1 MSGLAEDPGA
11 RNPNDPYPRERRQ
24 GSRSDPARSS
34 QSGRRQG
41 SRAQPDRARS
51 GRSQN
56 IRPTGHRPGDAQPS
70 GAVTAAPPDAP
81 RAAAFAVL
89 QAVSEQDAYANLVLP
104 RQLSEAGL
112 SGRDAALATEL
123 GYGTLRAA
131 GTLDEIVRRCASRD
145 LADIQAPV
153 LNLLRLGAY
162 QLLRTRIPTHAAV
175 ATTVD
180 LARVT
185 GNARAAGFVNAVL
198 RKVSARDFDGWC
210 DEIGRQASPLG
221 KLALRYSH
229 PGWIVAAFADALGAD
244 EHELPDALAADD
256 ERPET
261 HLVGW
266 PGRISRDELAAE
278 AGGEPGP
285 YSPYA
290 VRLSSGG
297 EPGALAAVQQQRAGV
312 QDEGSQLCALA
323 LAELPLTGPDERWLD
338 LCAGPGGKAALL
350 AALAAGRGARLTAQE
365 LHPHRAQLIARATE
379 GWDVEILV
387 GDSRKRQADDRGYDR
402 VLLDAPCTGLGAL
415 RRRPEARWRRS
426 PADLPELLSLQAEL
440 LATALR
446 LVRPGGL
453 VGYATCSPHLD
464 ETRRQVER
472 LLAGAGDV
480 ELVDARPAFA
490 QAPGTGGSPMIQL
503 WPHRHGTDAMFFA
516 ALRRTS

>member
-1 MSGLAEDPGA
+1 MAENHTPG
-11 RNPNDPYPRERRQ
+11 NPNDPNPRERRQ

-34 QSGRRQG
+34 QPQRRHG
-41 SRAQPDRARS
+41 SRSDPARARS

-56 IRPTGHRPGDAQPS
+56 IRPAGDPPAAVEPDRAARPGA
-70 GAVTAAPPDAP
+70 PDAP

-89 QAVSEQDAYANLVLP
+89 QAVSELDAYANLVLP

-112 SGRDAALATEL
+112 TGRDAALATEL
-123 GYGTLRAA
+123 GYGTLRAT
-131 GTLDEIVRRCASRD
+131 GTLDEILRRCASRD
-145 LADIQAPV
+145 LADIETPV

-162 QLLRTRIPTHAAV
+162 QLLRTRVPTHAAV

-180 LARVT
+180 LARAT
-185 GNARAAGFVNAVL
+185 GNVRAAGFVNAVL

-210 DEIGRQASPLG
+210 DQIAEGASPLG
-221 KLALRYSH
+221 RLALRYSH
-229 PGWIVAAFADALGAD
+229 PGWIVAAFAEALG
-244 EHELPDALAADD
+244 EQESELPAALAADD

-261 HLVGW
+261 HLVSW
-266 PGRISRDELAAE
+266 PGRISRAELAAE
-278 AGGEPGP
+278 AGGEAGP

-297 EPGALAAVQQQRAGV
+297 EPAALAAIQRRLAGV
-312 QDEGSQLCALA
+312 QDEGSQLCAVA
-323 LAELPLTGPDERWLD
+323 LATLPLDGPDERWLD

-365 LHPHRAQLIARATE
+365 LHPHRAELIARAVE

-387 GDSRKRQADDRGYDR
+387 GDSRKREPDERGYDR

-415 RRRPEARWRRS
+415 RRRPEARWRRT

-453 VGYATCSPHLD
+453 VGYVTCSPHLD
-464 ETRRQVER
+464 ETRRQIER
-472 LLAGAGDV
+472 LLAERGDV

-490 QAPGTGGSPMIQL
+490 QAPGADGSPMVQL

-516 ALRRTS
+516 ALRRTG